1 MQRAW
6 KENCRAGN
14 IKHGSPEAERS
25 MGFLGTQEECVCVM
39 DPAKVKR
46 VTQGKIAESA
56 GSGARKMLLKDLG
69 FILKGTKKSLEGFKQ
84 GNGMT

>member
-25 MGFLGTQEECVCVM
+25 MGFLGTQEECVC
-39 DPAKVKR
+39 DGPSKSE
-46 VTQGKIAESA
+46 ESDT
-56 GSGARKMLLKDLG
+56 GQDCRECRDRSQKDASEGLG
-69 FILKGTKKSLEGFKQ
+69 FYSKGY
-84 GNGMT
+84 